1 MKVAYDDALA
11 HKIEAGSDMF
21 LMPSH
26 YEPCGM
32 NQIFSL
38 RYGTVP
44 IVRAVGGL
52 DDTVEQ
58 FDRQSL
64 KGTGFKFKEYT
75 GEALLETMQTAS
87 GVYGDRNAWQ
97 ALMRNGMAQD
107 FSWPNSAREY
117 VKVYERAKQARSAPA
132 MP

>member
-1 MKVAYDDALA
+1 
-11 HKIEAGSDMF
+11 MF

-58 FDRQSL
+58 FDPQTL
-64 KGTGFKFKEYT
+64 KGTGFKFKPYT
-75 GEALLETMQTAS
+75 GEALLDTLQRGAENLWQSGSLAS
-87 GVYGDRNAWQ
+87 AD
-97 ALMRNGMAQD
+97 AQ
-107 FSWPNSAREY
+107 WHGAGLLL
-117 VKVYERAKQARSAPA
+117 AKLGT
-132 MP
+132 